1 MNVLEEYEM
10 MRRRRSPETC
20 GVPHPIKNIAG
31 RIEEAEV
38 VLLIGPATA

>member
-1 MNVLEEYEM
+1 MNVLDKYEM
-10 MRRRRSPETC
+10 RRRSPETC

-38 VLLIGPATA
+38 VLLIGQATA